1 MDKNFSTHI
10 DGYDFIYDGT
20 EFVEVSKSWDKENP
34 DVLSKFKIGKVK
46 SQKEFEIEV
55 GWWYMKNR
63 SLFV

>member
-1 MDKNFSTHI
+1 MDKNFTTHI
-10 DGYDFIYDGT
+10 EGYDFIYDGH
-20 EFVEVSKSWDKENP
+20 EFVQVSKSWDKENP

-63 SLFV
+63 NLF

>member
-1 MDKNFSTHI
+1 MDKNFTTHI
-10 DGYDFIYDGT
+10 EGYDFIYDGN

-46 SQKEFEIEV
+46 TQKEFEIEV

-63 SLFV
+63 NLF